1 MTFAAILAFH
11 LLSLGW
17 TPSSVRGL
25 AADAL
30 ELVRSEASS
39 RQSQSSAPQ
48 PQPETPASAQPPS
61 ATPGP
66 QQTPTSPVM
75 PSPTRPRRRKT
86 TPNCSTAPAPLNPS
100 ADNSA
105 DSKKA
110 TGAASVKTGSP
121 NAASTNTASTTLK
134 PCPPSKKVIRNG
146 GSSEPVEQLTG
157 GTKAQQDSQQHS
169 TEELTAATEEN
180 LKKIAGLQL
189 TPSQQDMVNH
199 IKQFMEQSKA
209 AVAAGDLDG
218 AHNFARKAHLL
229 SEELVKP

>member
-25 AADAL
+25 AANTLA
-30 ELVRSEASS
+30 LVRSDASS
-39 RQSQSSAPQ
+39 RQSQGSAPQ

-61 ATPGP
+61 ETTGP
-66 QQTPTSPVM
+66 QQTPTSPAK

-86 TPNCSTAPAPLNPS
+86 IPNCSTAPAPLNSS

-105 DSKKA
+105 DSKKT
-110 TGAASVKTGSP
+110 TGVASAK
-121 NAASTNTASTTLK
+121 A
-134 PCPPSKKVIRNG
+134 

-189 TPSQQDMVNH
+189 SPSQQDMVNH